1 MSIDVENINVG
12 SRRAILQLS
21 RLDAFTVVDVE
32 PKADD
37 GCIVSVDICDLL
49 ASRYE
54 AAGQSPYGVMA
65 TERVNFFLPSDY
77 PMSPPTIRLRPDFPE
92 QRFHYSFGS
101 EDIGPMP
108 CLTAEPLADF
118 FHSQGLGALCGQLQD
133 WLRKAA
139 KNQLAN
145 EADGWEANPI
155 HRPHFLVLDVGN
167 GPPLVPVR
175 TEGDPKYYIASI
187 QNRENS
193 TLSFSLKLGDAVSP
207 EVLPKYRP
215 GVVAI
220 HIGVNENSSTYA
232 GVLSSI
238 SDMSLSQLYLLCEKV
253 GASRETLE
261 TSIASALLHHV
272 GESRTEQ
279 SVEFIRVPIVL
290 DVRRPFQITGTDV
303 DVERF
308 FFCLEYPSRHGLE
321 FLTNHPDDIICAF
334 GINYGSPDLAIS
346 RRLSGIQEERRF
358 SLGGAG
364 SLGSAV
370 GASLARSGWTCSA
383 VIDPDICLPHNT
395 ARHAFFWDSEAY
407 PPKKVV
413 GATCLSL
420 LGSSPLMM
428 SDAAHYDTSD
438 LSEPDHFVIHT
449 TASPVVLEALVDGH
463 ELRGSSRL
471 IDSELYLS
479 GRLSLAT
486 CEGLNGNPSCLDM
499 KAVAFAEVAR
509 LPHIGTEI
517 LEQSGGFEHVL
528 VGAGCGTTTM
538 VMSDARLKTC
548 AGQIAEEVLQWGER
562 FDANEFQESG
572 HGCVFA
578 PMPRGFGTFRR
589 KFSAGP
595 FMLVACANSDWTIRL
610 SPNLIR
616 TMDEQRAQAG
626 AVETGGYL
634 IGRVNERRKEIT
646 CVLSLPPPPDSRAT
660 ATEFVLGING
670 AKKAL
675 EAVFSRSGG
684 YLIDV
689 GTWHTHLAEAPPSPT
704 DKALTK
710 ELARTPERSMPS
722 VMLVSTPS
730 RFHALLADPVMEG
743 YL

>member
-1 MSIDVENINVG
+1 MSTDVENINVG
-12 SRRAILQLS
+12 SRRAILQLP
-21 RLDAFTVVDVE
+21 RLDAFTVVEVM

-37 GCIVSVDICDLL
+37 SCIVSVDICDLL

-65 TERVNFFLPSDY
+65 TERVSFFLPSDY
-77 PMSPPTIRLRPDFPE
+77 PLNPPTIRLRPDFPA
-92 QRFHYSFGS
+92 QRFHYTFGS
-101 EDIGPMP
+101 EEVGPMP

-118 FHSQGLGALCGQLQD
+118 FHSQGLGALCGQLQE

-145 EADGWEANPI
+145 EADGWEPNPI
-155 HRPHFLVLDVGN
+155 HRPHFLVLDSGN
-167 GPPLVPVR
+167 GPPLAPVN
-175 TEGDPKYYIASI
+175 TEDYPKYFYAGI

-193 TLSFSLKLGDAVSP
+193 TLSFALKLGDAVAPQDLSKC
-207 EVLPKYRP
+207 LPDNI
-215 GVVAI
+215 AI
-220 HIGVNENSSTYA
+220 HIGANERSGTYA

-253 GASRETLE
+253 GASQEDLE
-261 TSIASALLHHV
+261 TSIASVLMRNV
-272 GESRTEQ
+272 GEGRREGTAEI
-279 SVEFIRVPIVL
+279 IRVPIAL
-290 DVRRPFQITGTDV
+290 DVRRPFRITGSEV
-303 DVERF
+303 DIERF
-308 FFCLEYPSRHGLE
+308 YFCLEYPSRHSLE
-321 FLTNHPDDIICAF
+321 YLTSRPDAIICAF
-334 GINYGSPDLAIS
+334 GINYGSSNLAIR
-346 RRLSGIQEERRF
+346 RRLSGIQRERRF

-407 PPKKVV
+407 PPKKLV
-413 GATCLSL
+413 GATCLSM
-420 LGSSPLMM
+420 LGSAPLMM
-428 SDAAHYDTSD
+428 SDVVHYDTSD
-438 LSEPDHFVIHT
+438 LPEPDHFVIHT
-449 TASPVVLEALVDGH
+449 TASPIVLEASVDGH

-471 IDSELYLS
+471 IDSELYLG

-486 CEGLNGNPSCLDM
+486 CEGPNGNPSCLDM
-499 KAVAFAEVAR
+499 KAEAFAQVAR
-509 LPHIGTEI
+509 LPHIGADI

-528 VGAGCGTTTM
+528 VGGGCGTTTM
-538 VMSDARLKTC
+538 VMSDARLKAC
-548 AGQIAEEVLQWGER
+548 AGQIAEEVLRWGER
-562 FDANEFQESG
+562 FDADEFQESG

-578 PMPRGFGTFRR
+578 PMPRGIGTFRR

-595 FMLVACANSDWTIRL
+595 FTLVTCVNSDWTVRL

-616 TMDEQRAQAG
+616 IMDEQRAQAG

-634 IGRVNERRKEIT
+634 VGRVNERRKEIT

-660 ATEFVLGING
+660 ATKFVLGIDG

-675 EAVFSRSGG
+675 EAVFVESGG

-689 GTWHTHLAEAPPSPT
+689 GTWHTHLVEAPPSPT
-704 DKALTK
+704 DKALTQ
-710 ELARTPERSMPS
+710 ELARTPERSLPS

-730 RFHALLADPVMEG
+730 QFHALLADPATEI
-743 YL
+743 